1 MSLEYKEKTENEEQ
15 IRSLM
20 FGKFRALDYEEMTKI
35 KEKIEKHS
43 LWLQTAIII
52 VSLGYIY

>member
-1 MSLEYKEKTENEEQ
+1 
-15 IRSLM
+15 
-20 FGKFRALDYEEMTKI
+20 MTKI

-52 VSLGYIY
+52 VSLGYIYWICSIYMYCQLSAVTSYLILHYISS